1 MEILR
6 RVSKNIGKSSGLKC
20 SAVVIYWIFR
30 NVLHKVSILFC
41 NSVLWHHILQH
52 LNSLKWAIICDAL
65 RNLLP
70 FKQFK
75 KREKRFNLQLYY
87 KYHTF
92 MGNWN
97 YIIWMLNPFFQKCC
111 WNPMI
116 FTCLGLSP
124 SSVIVTIMLLSG
136 IIPKYYISDIYL
148 SFCL

>member
-6 RVSKNIGKSSGLKC
+6 RVSKNIGKSSGLKS

-75 KREKRFNLQLYY
+75 KHEKRFSLQLYY

-97 YIIWMLNPFFQKCC
+97 EIIWMLNPFFQKCC
-111 WNPMI
+111 WNPMT
-116 FTCLGLSP
+116 F
-124 SSVIVTIMLLSG
+124 
-136 IIPKYYISDIYL
+136 L
-148 SFCL
+148 SFTWCYFYVFRTLSLRCYRYHCVVIWHYS